1 MTNPSSNNK
10 RIAKNTLLLY
20 FRMLFIML
28 ISLYTSRIILAT
40 LGIED
45 YGIYNVVGGLVA
57 LFSILSGSLSVAIS
71 RYLTFELGKENKNRL
86 NIIFSTSVSIQCI
99 MALVVC
105 VVAEIV
111 GIWFLNCKM
120 NIPPERLSA
129 ANWVLQCSIIT
140 FMINLISVPYNATI
154 IAHEKMSAFAYISIL
169 EVSFKLLIAYLL
181 FISPFDKLIVYAIL
195 LLVVALSIQIT
206 YVIYCKRHFAEAH
219 FRLVFNKELV
229 REMLSFVGWAFFGN
243 GVVVLKDQGVN
254 VLLNLFC
261 GPAVN
266 AARGVAMQVNS
277 AVYGFVSNFLVAV
290 NPQITKSYSSG
301 DLTYM
306 HNLIIK
312 SGKFAFF
319 IMLLLFFP
327 LCANIDYVLS
337 LWLVEVPEHTAMFI
351 VLILMY
357 SLLDC
362 FGNPLVTGVL
372 AQGNIKKYEI
382 VLTVIYASNFLASY
396 FFLKLGYKPEWV
408 FILNVIFK
416 IFVIIALLWHSRIK
430 YGFPIRSFLYHSF
443 LRSLAV
449 FGLCYGFISVIHI
462 SIIDA
467 FVSFLISASVIICF
481 TGLTIYFVGLNKQE
495 SQFIINAITNKLRVK
510 K

>member
-1 MTNPSSNNK
+1 
-10 RIAKNTLLLY
+10 
-20 FRMLFIML
+20 MLFIML

-71 RYLTFELGKENKNRL
+71 RYLTFELGRENRKRL
-86 NIIFSTSVSIQCI
+86 NIIFSTSVSIQCV

-105 VVAEIV
+105 AVAEFV
-111 GIWFLNCKM
+111 GVWFLNYKM
-120 NIPPERLSA
+120 NIPSERLYA

-181 FISPFDKLIVYAIL
+181 YISLFDKLVVYAVL
-195 LLVVALSIQIT
+195 LLVVALSIQIV
-206 YVIYCKRHFAEAH
+206 YGIYCKRHFDEAH
-219 FRLVFNKELV
+219 FKLVFNKELV
-229 REMLSFVGWAFFGN
+229 REMLSFVGWAFWGN

-301 DLTYM
+301 DLVNM
-306 HNLIIK
+306 HSLIIK
-312 SGKFAFF
+312 SGKLAFF
-319 IMLLLFFP
+319 IMLFLFFP
-327 LCANIDYVLS
+327 LYANIDYVLS
-337 LWLVEVPEHTAMFI
+337 IWLVEVPEYTAMFI

-362 FGNPLVTGVL
+362 FGNPLLTGVL

-382 VLTVIYASNFLASY
+382 VLTVIYSSNFLASY
-396 FFLKLGYKPEWV
+396 YFLKLGYKPEWV
-408 FILNVIFK
+408 FILNAIFK
-416 IFVIIALLWHSRIK
+416 VFVIIALLWHSRIK
-430 YGFPIRSFLYHSF
+430 YGFPIRSFLYQSF

-462 SIIDA
+462 SIVDA
-467 FVSFLISASVIICF
+467 FVSFLISSFLIIGF

-495 SQFIINAITNKLRVK
+495 SQFIINAITSKLRVK